1 MHNKDTRG
9 EDENLSKC
17 IKFHEDA
24 QGLWLGWSMGG
35 FLWTLLWVLIMFW
48 EGLGFLLGEWNPIKR
63 TLKILIHSFLLILCA
78 SEFNEFL
85 CMNIL
90 SSMNEQLNSID
101 DETFVLNEL
110 FNLAYDH
117 SNYIW
122 VLWKQ

>member
-1 MHNKDTRG
+1 
-9 EDENLSKC
+9 
-17 IKFHEDA
+17 
-24 QGLWLGWSMGG
+24 
-35 FLWTLLWVLIMFW
+35 MFW

-117 SNYIW
+117 SNYI
-122 VLWKQ
+122 

>member
-1 MHNKDTRG
+1 MHNKDTCG

-48 EGLGFLLGEWNPIKR
+48 EGLRFLLGEWNPIKR